1 VIQPPG
7 GEKPERLNQV
17 GQADRGDPQEG
28 FGPDNVAGDQPAA
41 TTIEPLDEVRE
52 AAGAVIGSLKR
63 LLEATEKVV
72 ADPTSFDQAVA
83 GGKGLLDA
91 FTSGF
96 VTESHR
102 SGTDSGEGHDSDS

>member
-1 VIQPPG
+1 VNQTPG
-7 GEKPERLNQV
+7 GEKPYRLNQV
-17 GQADRGDPQEG
+17 GQAEG
-28 FGPDNVAGDQPAA
+28 SGPHEGPGPDDIAA
-41 TTIEPLDEVRE
+41 DESEAAAVEPLDEVRE

-91 FTSGF
+91 FTNGF

-102 SGTDSGEGHDSDS
+102 SGTDSGDAHDSSS